1 MKLRHL
7 FIINLF
13 FAVSIALLCILVPR
27 WSIRLVGLVPDV
39 GSVWVTRLLGGSI
52 LGYASLMWFGS
63 KTESVKTRRAIALAL
78 FIQDSVGFVG
88 SLVIQLSGEV
98 NFLGW
103 PLNVLTYGLLTIGYA
118 YFYFIKPEMC

>member
-1 MKLRHL
+1 M
-7 FIINLF
+7 
-13 FAVSIALLCILVPR
+13 
-27 WSIRLVGLVPDV
+27 PDV

>member
-1 MKLRHL
+1 MKLRQL
-7 FIINLF
+7 FIFNLF
-13 FAVSIALLCILVPR
+13 IAFPIALMCIIFPVWTFGLYD
-27 WSIRLVGLVPDV
+27 LVPDT
-39 GSVWVTRLLGGSI
+39 GSIWVTRLIGGSI

-63 KTESVKTRRAIALAL
+63 KTASVKTRRAIALAL

-103 PLNVLTYGLLTIGYA
+103 PLNVLTYGMLTFGYA
-118 YFYFIKPEMC
+118 FFYFIKPEMC

>member
-63 KTESVKTRRAIALAL
+63 KTASVKTRRAIALAL

-103 PLNVLTYGLLTIGYA
+103 PLNVLTYGMLTFGYA
-118 YFYFIKPEMC
+118 FFYFIKPEMC